1 MDKYSVVK
9 SMTPDKITKLGV
21 ARTFQNIRLFKNLTV
36 FENVLIAKHMRSKAN
51 FLSATFRLNYKEEK
65 QNRDEHVTH
74 KNECAFMGFCV
85 NFLTFRKMTCK
96 VIHNNLRYCNVI
108 TTRARCQ
115 RGLQF

>member
-1 MDKYSVVK
+1 MRGYHKQRRRIANRAVAQTENHHDGAHNINPYHDLRVDLE
-9 SMTPDKITKLGV
+9 PKLHADGN
-21 ARTFQNIRLFKNLTV
+21 A
-36 FENVLIAKHMRSKAN
+36 
-51 FLSATFRLNYKEEK
+51 EK
-65 QNRDEHVTH
+65 QNRDKHVTH
-74 KNECAFMGFCV
+74 KNECAFVGFCV